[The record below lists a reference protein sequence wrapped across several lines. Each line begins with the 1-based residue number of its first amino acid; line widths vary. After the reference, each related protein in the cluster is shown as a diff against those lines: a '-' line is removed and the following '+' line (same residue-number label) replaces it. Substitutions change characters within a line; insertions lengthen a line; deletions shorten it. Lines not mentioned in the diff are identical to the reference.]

1 MLLRFK
7 AFEALYIN
15 YFRLLS
21 IALSEWWDLFELLHF
36 CILYISSRSLCQA
49 ETPGQARQENRQEE
63 EDQREDGKPESLLQ

>member
-15 YFRLLS
+15 YFPLLL
-21 IALSEWWDLFELLHF
+21 IELSERWNLFELLHF
-36 CILYISSRSLCQA
+36 CILHISSRSLCQA
-49 ETPGQARQENRQEE
+49 ETPGQTRQENREEE